1 MSTSGA
7 SAGRST
13 AQNARASEMDWPA
26 QVAGRLE
33 SVTAAV
39 EQRTVQPL
47 VGLARLVVYG
57 LLAAVLLMVV
67 GALSAI
73 ALVRVL
79 NVYLFTGAD
88 WASFA
93 VTGGILSVVGL
104 LLWGMRTK
112 KSMS

>member
-7 SAGRST
+7 SAGIGSAKDIPAKRS
-13 AQNARASEMDWPA
+13 DWPTEIA
-26 QVAGRLE
+26 DRLE
-33 SVTAAV
+33 KVTLAV

-47 VGLARLVVYG
+47 VGLARLAVYG
-57 LLAAVLLMVV
+57 ILALILLMVV
-67 GALSAI
+67 GTLASV
-73 ALVRVL
+73 ALVRLL

-93 VTGGILSVVGL
+93 VTGGILALVGL

-112 KSMS
+112 KRAS